1 MNSWLFKHFI
11 FALVLSGILA
21 GCGKEPF
28 AEFPDEVQA
37 QETEISDFRLV
48 TYNVHG
54 GKGPNNEGNFQDNLT
69 SFRGFLQGETILC
82 FQEVEPECWN
92 QLKKIFSDYPHR
104 YYLSQRSTKFG
115 TNKQGGNA
123 IFSKLP
129 IIDHDQKLV
138 QTDPGGDKWERKAQ
152 YVKMFVGHDHQHVH
166 VFHYHN
172 TYNWHENNSAS
183 EKAGLQKFMEY
194 VASKEIPTNE
204 MTVLI
209 GDFNLNRNQAD
220 AIIPTN
226 HFSDA
231 ASHWVDHIYTN
242 ASIIN
247 SNIYDTYGSSLSD
260 HQAVWAV
267 VCNEDC

>member
-152 YVKMFVGHDHQHVH
+152 YVKMFVGHDHQYVH